1 MSIFLDRID
10 SVSLAGDDFSFEF
23 NSWLSVLIDTLN
35 EMIRQVQDRLNQPQL
50 QAFSQADIVAAAPN
64 VPDGSMWYCND
75 HIPPCFVG
83 KVNGALVQFTTAA
96 FP

>member
-1 MSIFLDRID
+1 MMTFLDRID
-10 SVSLAGDDFSFEF
+10 AVPLQDDNFSFEF
-23 NSWLSVLIDTLN
+23 NSWVSVLVDSLNDTLQN
-35 EMIRQVQDRLNQPQL
+35 IQDRINQPQF

>member
-1 MSIFLDRID
+1 MSTFLDRID

-35 EMIRQVQDRLNQPQL
+35 ETIRVVQDRLNQPQL
-50 QAFSQADIVAAAPN
+50 QAFTQAEIVAAAAN
-64 VPDGSMWYCND
+64 SPDGSMWYCSD
-75 HIPPCFVG
+75 SAPPAFVG

>member
-1 MSIFLDRID
+1 MSVFLDRID

-50 QAFSQADIVAAAPN
+50 QAFSQADIIAAAPN
-64 VPDGSMWYCND
+64 FPDGSMWYCND
-75 HIPPCFVG
+75 HAPPCFVG